1 MENHFKS
8 IVLIG
13 VVVAGAAF
21 YLFYLSGSALPNIE
35 APSTENPA
43 PSAVNT
49 EPQTGQLV
57 VEDIKVGEG
66 AEAAAGKTVTVNYIG
81 TLVDGTKFDS
91 SYDRNEPFSFVLGEG
106 KLIPGW
112 EQGITGMKAG
122 GKRKLT
128 IPPNLAYGANG
139 VPNVI
144 PPNSTLH
151 FEVELLD
158 VK

>member
-1 MENHFKS
+1 MKNFQS
-8 IVLIG
+8 IALIA
-13 VVVAGAAF
+13 VVVAGAGF
-21 YLFYLSGSALPNIE
+21 YLFYLSGSALPEIN
-35 APSTENPA
+35 APSTENPVA
-43 PSAVNT
+43 EGTNPPAQAG
-49 EPQTGQLV
+49 ELV
-57 VEDIKVGEG
+57 VEDVKVGEG
-66 AEAAAGKTVTVNYIG
+66 AEAKSGSTVTVHYLG
-81 TLVDGTKFDS
+81 TLADGTKFDS

-112 EQGITGMKAG
+112 EQGIMGMKVG

-144 PPNSTLH
+144 PPNSTLN
-151 FEVELLD
+151 FEVEMLE